1 MVIESVTYINTTNN
15 WRTGRR
21 LKLLGRNTNN
31 NGVIIDFQVDK
42 MSDEELSYVSKQF
55 AGELVKRRNN
65 ADSNLASIVQAAEDR

>member
-1 MVIESVTYINTTNN
+1 MVIKSVTYINITNN

-55 AGELVKRRNN
+55 AGELVKRRNS